1 MKKNVVKAAI
11 FLLSIMP
18 TSWLQ
23 SCSSAA
29 ICCAPIPTKI
39 QFVILD
45 SAGIN
50 RSSEVF
56 PSLQISY
63 IKDGRKIIVTDQ
75 IMLQEGLAGQYS
87 SVIVTWLHYIA
98 EDNNIRDFVFAVNT
112 TPLGTVSILSQ
123 WRDKRLFPQEVRFNG
138 TLLQPLLNTANNER
152 YLYALTIKK

>member
-1 MKKNVVKAAI
+1 
-11 FLLSIMP
+11 
-18 TSWLQ
+18 
-23 SCSSAA
+23 
-29 ICCAPIPTKI
+29 
-39 QFVILD
+39 
-45 SAGIN
+45 
-50 RSSEVF
+50 
-56 PSLQISY
+56 
-63 IKDGRKIIVTDQ
+63 
-75 IMLQEGLAGQYS
+75 MLQEGLAGQYS